1 MSKKIKQLKNL
12 IRKLKTTGFGH
23 LFGSS
28 VINKILTFMSSII
41 LVRLIPKSD
50 YGIYSNA
57 DNILGMFCILEGFGM
72 VSTFLQY
79 GSTTKG
85 EKKEDIWSFCFYG
98 SVLFQILLSIVI
110 FITG

>member
-57 DNILGMFCILEGFGM
+57 DNILGMFIKRYLDKGNLSELDRK
-72 VSTFLQY
+72 TLYY
-79 GSTTKG
+79 GAKALIDAM
-85 EKKEDIWSFCFYG
+85 EDR
-98 SVLFQILLSIVI
+98 Q
-110 FITG
+110 